1 MATIYKTPEG
11 AFFEKTD
18 KGYAGVNDPNVLKG
32 LYSGSITAVPFT
44 DYKNAATQYS
54 SVPTTPSL
62 IPKPIQVSQPQPQGD
77 PMSRLSTGIMDML
90 KNAQVKQQEAEAQK
104 AGLQRESF
112 AAGQTQFTG
121 EDARTLSPDAKMNA
135 LQNETK
141 MYSPSIDA
149 LSTRIKQMGDIM
161 DLMKTTYGEDFNKLL
176 PPTEEE
182 AAVVKDAMR
191 NGMTVP
197 FEQVQRVSKWLT
209 QADWAEFAKNKTET
223 STTPKSRY
231 PTSISTGLFGES
243 KTVMFDPN
251 TGKIYDIYTGE
262 ELEKPAEE
270 TPLNINKET
279 KTTGN
284 IENAV
289 DFVKSWFSKKP

>member
-1 MATIYKTPEG
+1 
-11 AFFEKTD
+11 
-18 KGYAGVNDPNVLKG
+18 
-32 LYSGSITAVPFT
+32 
-44 DYKNAATQYS
+44 
-54 SVPTTPSL
+54 
-62 IPKPIQVSQPQPQGD
+62 
-77 PMSRLSTGIMDML
+77 
-90 KNAQVKQQEAEAQK
+90 
-104 AGLQRESF
+104 
-112 AAGQTQFTG
+112 
-121 EDARTLSPDAKMNA
+121 
-135 LQNETK
+135 
-141 MYSPSIDA
+141 
-149 LSTRIKQMGDIM
+149 MGDIM

-209 QADWAEFAKNKTET
+209 QADWAEFAKKKTET

-270 TPLNINKET
+270 TPIDLNKGT
-279 KTTGN
+279 KATGN
-284 IENAV
+284 LGTAIGGAV
-289 DFVKSWFSKKP
+289 DSVKSWFSKKP